1 MIVYGKHRKK
11 YVLSKAPVSQEYDG
25 AIYAVPSNPDIM
37 VKIYQPEYRS
47 AETERHVIDTANG
60 TCRMVDE
67 FPVDV
72 VYANGRFAG
81 YIFEQS
87 APELPFEEM
96 PAPQTRPEM
105 GSGVGILLCL
115 IAGIGLSALIYCVLF
130 DWLQNAIGGPYCY
143 WNFKGIPMIIG
154 GWALMILAFLQ
165 FRDRGGQTVVLSI
178 LGFML
183 GAVVVFGVIALL
195 VLIVSVT
202 ATLVQALLPTVL
214 AILVIVWIVK
224 YMFRR

>member
-1 MIVYGKHRKK
+1 
-11 YVLSKAPVSQEYDG
+11 
-25 AIYAVPSNPDIM
+25 
-37 VKIYQPEYRS
+37 
-47 AETERHVIDTANG
+47 
-60 TCRMVDE
+60 
-67 FPVDV
+67 
-72 VYANGRFAG
+72 
-81 YIFEQS
+81 
-87 APELPFEEM
+87 
-96 PAPQTRPEM
+96 
-105 GSGVGILLCL
+105 
-115 IAGIGLSALIYCVLF
+115 
-130 DWLQNAIGGPYCY
+130 
-143 WNFKGIPMIIG
+143 
-154 GWALMILAFLQ
+154 MILAFLQ